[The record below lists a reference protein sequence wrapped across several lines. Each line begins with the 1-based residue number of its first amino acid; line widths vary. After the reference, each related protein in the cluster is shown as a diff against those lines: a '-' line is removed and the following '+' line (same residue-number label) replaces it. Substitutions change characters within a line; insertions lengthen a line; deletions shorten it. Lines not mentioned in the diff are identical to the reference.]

1 MVTGKECISTHA
13 LSIDK
18 CAYKIHNYCDISI
31 IVCLETNSEDE
42 IVSNVFV
49 LGNWKRTSM
58 NDFLIIGSK
67 GKLFHFDILKYCSGF
82 YSYVFQLGIALQLM
96 DIFSNIIYKT
106 KAIINILEENH
117 ENYEKKIETFE
128 DNIHKIIALLTIK
141 EKTKFVFSYITKSE
155 TFCKIPINSCLFND
169 LSFVST
175 TISYKYVTNM
185 YNLDKLLHIIIYGG
199 TVDLDSNSEPV
210 YDEFIASKTK
220 FIVNEGRKIIS
231 LEIIMKS
238 FERKYIKIY
247 KSLMS
252 GSESSM
258 LTVINKEFYN
268 FEEIPCY
275 ISQRSI
281 FIYSNCPLEIAT
293 PLNIRN
299 CYELDELFELG
310 MRFYFTL
317 VIVCILRIEDNWKD
331 FCVYSKQFLMFDNYL
346 KLLYDYF
353 SLSKEY
359 DIKETVEYLFNNGI
373 LSLKRTLKRRIINP
387 LRINYGTIEYGTI
400 ENNEYYYEIDD
411 DLLDELKDNEKLN
424 EKLRSIDL
432 KYCKNYSKFF
442 DLIGIDKQYI
452 IGNCK
457 THFDVVEL
465 IVNKTI
471 NYLDSRSKY
480 FYKSWITNDN

>member
-1 MVTGKECISTHA
+1 MVIGKECISTHA

-58 NDFLIIGSK
+58 NDFLIIGSN
-67 GKLFHFDILKYCSGF
+67 GQLFHFDVLKYCSGF
-82 YSYVFQLGIALQLM
+82 YSYVFQLGITLQLM
-96 DIFSNIIYKT
+96 NIFSNIIYKA
-106 KAIINILEENH
+106 KAVNILKNH
-117 ENYEKKIETFE
+117 EYYEKKINSFE
-128 DNIHKIIALLTIK
+128 DDVHGIIALLPIK
-141 EKTKFVFSYITKSE
+141 KKTKFAFSYITK
-155 TFCKIPINSCLFND
+155 FGPFYKIPINSCLFND
-169 LSFVST
+169 LSLVST
-175 TISYKYVTNM
+175 TVSYKYVTNTKN
-185 YNLDKLLHIIIYGG
+185 YAKILSIILYSG
-199 TVDLDSNSEPV
+199 TIELDSNSEPV
-210 YDEFIASKTK
+210 YDEFIKSKTK
-220 FIVNEGRKIIS
+220 FIINECKKIIS

-238 FERKYIKIY
+238 FERKYIKFY

-252 GSESSM
+252 ITESPM
-258 LTVINKEFYN
+258 LTVINEEFYSI
-268 FEEIPCY
+268 EEIPRDM
-275 ISQRSI
+275 SQKSKFI
-281 FIYSNCPLEIAT
+281 FSNCPLEIAT

-299 CYELDELFELG
+299 CYELNELFELG

-387 LRINYGTIEYGTI
+387 LRINHGTIEYGTN